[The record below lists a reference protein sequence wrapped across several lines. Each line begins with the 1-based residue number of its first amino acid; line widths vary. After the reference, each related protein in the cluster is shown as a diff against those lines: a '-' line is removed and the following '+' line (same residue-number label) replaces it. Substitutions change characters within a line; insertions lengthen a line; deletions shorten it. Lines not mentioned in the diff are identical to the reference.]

1 MRSTHVFETNLSIET
16 VGLSFLHIRASVR
29 TVLGQKMKSIDSV
42 DANFDSTSY
51 RAWVLFMLV
60 VVYIFNFIDRQII
73 GILAVPIQ
81 AELGLSDTQLSLMG
95 GLAFALFYTALGIPI
110 AWLADRSNRTWIMT
124 IALVTWSA
132 MTAVCGMAQ
141 NFMQLFFAR
150 LGVGVGEAGGVAP
163 AYSLIS
169 DYFPSNQ
176 RSRALGIYAFAI
188 PIGSALGM
196 LLGGVLTTLVGWRL
210 TFVVVGVLGLAIAPL
225 FKMTVKEPVRGRYDL
240 ATADVTAIP
249 FSSVIKTLRT
259 KKSFWL
265 LALGGASSAMM
276 TYGLLFWFPSF
287 LLRSFDSQL
296 ITFFSWLPS
305 YLHADDPT
313 PVLYVSYFYG
323 AILLVGGISGIWLG
337 AVVTDKLGVAD
348 KSIYGRA
355 PAYAFLGTIPF
366 FLLGILSDSLV
377 VVFFAFLVIQALSFV
392 MMGPLLS
399 SFQHIVGP
407 NMRATASAIA
417 LFINNLVG
425 IGFGSLLIGILSDFL
440 SEQFAEEALR
450 YSLASGV
457 IFYLVAAF
465 LFLLAARHLEEDWE
479 NK

>member
-1 MRSTHVFETNLSIET
+1 MI
-16 VGLSFLHIRASVR
+16 
-29 TVLGQKMKSIDSV
+29 
-42 DANFDSTSY
+42 
-51 RAWVLFMLV
+51 
-60 VVYIFNFIDRQII
+60 
-73 GILAVPIQ
+73 
-81 AELGLSDTQLSLMG
+81 
-95 GLAFALFYTALGIPI
+95 
-110 AWLADRSNRTWIMT
+110 
-124 IALVTWSA
+124 
-132 MTAVCGMAQ
+132 
-141 NFMQLFFAR
+141 
-150 LGVGVGEAGGVAP
+150 
-163 AYSLIS
+163 
-169 DYFPSNQ
+169 
-176 RSRALGIYAFAI
+176 
-188 PIGSALGM
+188 
-196 LLGGVLTTLVGWRL
+196 
-210 TFVVVGVLGLAIAPL
+210 
-225 FKMTVKEPVRGRYDL
+225 VKEPLRGRYDP
-240 ATADVTAIP
+240 ATADVSAVP

-265 LALGGASSAMM
+265 LALGGASASMM

-287 LLRSFDSQL
+287 LLRSFDSEL
-296 ITFFSWLPS
+296 VNFFSWLPS
-305 YLHADDPT
+305 YLHAVEPT

-337 AVVTDKLGVAD
+337 AVVTDRLGVAD

-366 FLLGILSDSLV
+366 FLLGILSDSLII
-377 VVFFAFLVIQALSFV
+377 VFIAFMVIQALSFV

-440 SEQFAEEALR
+440 SEKFAEEALR

-457 IFYLVAAF
+457 IFYLAAAF
-465 LFLLAARHLEEDWE
+465 LFLLAARSLEEDWE